1 MNMATALEKIWA
13 DRIISGTQLYSAV
26 PAVLKEGVTALL
38 EEKQL
43 AGEINTQTYDS
54 IISK

>member
-1 MNMATALEKIWA
+1 MATALEKIWA